1 MFCIFHFFTISTSFA
16 DNTDDKNHLNLIKDI
31 SLFNDDGTINV
42 VIEINAGSNE
52 KWEVSDNGDEIIHT
66 LKNNKKE

>member
-1 MFCIFHFFTISTSFA
+1 MIIIKNFLCFVFFIFSTISTSFA

-42 VIEINAGSNE
+42 VIEVNAGSNE
-52 KWEVSDNGDEIIHT
+52 NGKFLIMVM
-66 LKNNKKE
+66 K